1 MPFQLSPGVAVVEKD
16 FTSIVPA
23 VATSIG
29 AFAGQFDWGPVLEPI
44 TITSEDELVRRF
56 GTPNNNNF
64 QSFFT
69 AANFLSYSNNL
80 LLVRQQ
86 TTNMKNAVVTPTGA
100 VTSVDVVLGG
110 TGYDSLAT
118 PPAVQILTD
127 GLIDTVT
134 VTNQGSGYV
143 SNNLTSPVVT
153 VNDPTGAGA
162 VLEAN
167 VSAGRIISIDVIA
180 PGAGYINP
188 TITIT
193 GGNGTGAAATAT
205 TINVQEPGGVQ
216 PSATAVLSGGAITA
230 INLTSAGTGYTS
242 APNVTIVPANG
253 DTGAGAIAS
262 AVLSGSGV
270 TGITVSNEGTNY
282 TSPTISFT
290 GGGGT
295 GAEAAAVLSGGV
307 SSITLINAGTGY
319 TTEPTVTIT
328 PAQGEPGSGAVAV
341 ATTNGNIITSIAI
354 VSAGS
359 GYISEPTVT
368 ITGGGGSGAVADA
381 VVDYSKI
388 YAIDVT
394 DPGAGYTSA
403 PTVVI
408 SDATG
413 TQAVATATVGTSSI
427 ASINIG
433 NGGAG
438 YKKLPTVTLTGGGGT
453 GAVVGSVTV
462 GASSVIGVT
471 VSEGGTG
478 LSGAPAIII
487 EDAASEN
494 GITAVATANISTA
507 GVAILNGQFYSA
519 NFINGGGVTGEWAA
533 KYPGKL
539 GNSLK
544 VSMADRDTYSTWVYK
559 DEFDSAPG
567 TSEGAAVIGGSNDEM
582 HIIVIDEKGYISGV
596 ENAVLEKYA
605 FVSKASDNKK
615 PDGTN
620 NYYKDVINGRS
631 EWLWWT
637 DHTDKVTGGYAA
649 TNWGTVMAGTTFKS
663 MTAPLTQSLSG
674 GIDDNSS
681 TDGQKMAA
689 YDLFANATLYDIN
702 LIMMGK
708 ASSTVTNFVIDNVA
722 LTRLDA
728 VVFISPEDVDS
739 GEVIIGDGAT
749 AVNKI
754 IDYRNELGSNSYSVL
769 DSGYKYQYDRYNDV
783 YRWVPMNGDIAGLC
797 ARTDYTNDPWWSPG
811 GLNRGQIKNVVRL
824 SCNPNQTMRDNLYR
838 NSINP
843 VVTFPGQGTVLF
855 GDKTLLA
862 KPSAFDRINVRR
874 LFIVLEKSIATAAKY
889 QLFEFNDAFTRGQF
903 KNLIE
908 PFLRDVQGRR
918 GITDFLVKCDESNN
932 SGEVID
938 RNEFVADIFVKPT
951 RSINFITL
959 NFVAARSSI
968 AFSEIGG

>member
-64 QSFFT
+64 ASFFT

-86 TTNMKNAVVTPTGA
+86 TTNMKNAVVTPSGA
-100 VTSVDVVLGG
+100 VTTIDVVVPGY
-110 TGYDSLAT
+110 GYDSLGT
-118 PPAVQILTD
+118 PPNVQIETE
-127 GLIDTVT
+127 GLIATVT
-134 VTNQGSGYV
+134 VTAEGSGYV
-143 SNNLTSPVVT
+143 NTLQSSPVVT
-153 VNDPTGAGA
+153 VTDTAGTGFGA

-167 VSAGRIISIDVIA
+167 VSNGRIISIDIIA
-180 PGAGYINP
+180 PGAGYQDP
-188 TITIT
+188 VITIT
-193 GGNGTGAAATAT
+193 GGNGTGATATAT
-205 TINVQEPGGVQ
+205 TKDVQEPGGIKPTAV
-216 PSATAVLSGGAITA
+216 AVLSGGAITA
-230 INLTSAGTGYTS
+230 VNLSSGGSGYTS
-242 APNVTIVPANG
+242 TPNVSIVTAAG
-253 DTGAGAIAS
+253 DTGSGATAT
-262 AVLSGSGV
+262 AVLSGSGI
-270 TGITVSNEGTNY
+270 TGITVSSGGTGY
-282 TSPTISFT
+282 VSPTISFST
-290 GGGGT
+290 GIGGVGE
-295 GAEAAAVLSGGV
+295 GAEASAVLAGPV
-307 SSITLINAGTGY
+307 SSITLINT
-319 TTEPTVTIT
+319 
-328 PAQGEPGSGAVAV
+328 
-341 ATTNGNIITSIAI
+341 
-354 VSAGS
+354 GS
-359 GYISEPTVT
+359 GYTSEPTVT
-368 ITGGGGSGAVADA
+368 ITGGGGTGGVADS
-381 VVDYSKI
+381 VVNYNTIASI
-388 YAIDVT
+388 TIT
-394 DPGAGYTSA
+394 NPGSGYTTA

-408 SDATG
+408 TDSNG
-413 TQAVATATVGTSSI
+413 TSAAATATIGTSSI
-427 ASINIG
+427 ASVNIN
-433 NGGAG
+433 NGGVG
-438 YKKLPTVTLTGGGGT
+438 YKAFPTVTITGGGGT
-453 GAVVGSVTV
+453 GATVGSVTV
-462 GASSVIGVT
+462 GPSTVT
-471 VSEGGTG
+471 GINVTEGGTG
-478 LSGAPAIII
+478 LSEAPGVII
-487 EDAASEN
+487 EFPVDQVN
-494 GITAVATANISTA
+494 QCAVAVANVETA

-544 VSMADRDTYSTWVYK
+544 VSMADRDTYATWAYK
-559 DEFDSAPG
+559 DEFDAAPG

-582 HIIVIDEKGYISGV
+582 HIIIIDEKGYISGV
-596 ENAVLEKYA
+596 ENAVLEKFA

-615 PDGTN
+615 TDGTN

-637 DHTDKVTGGYAA
+637 DHTNEVSGGYAT
-649 TNWGTVMAGTTFKS
+649 TNWGSVMAGTAFKS
-663 MTAPLTQSLSG
+663 MTKPLTQSLSG
-674 GIDDNSS
+674 GVDDASA
-681 TDGQKMAA
+681 TEGQRMAA
-689 YDLFANATLYDIN
+689 YELFSNSTLYDVS

-708 ASSTVTNFVIDNVA
+708 SSAVVANYVIDNVA
-722 LTRLDA
+722 LTRLDC
-728 VVFISPEDVDS
+728 VVFISPEDPTS
-739 GEVIIGDGAT
+739 GEVIIGDT
-749 AVNKI
+749 SSHVSKI
-754 IDYRNELGSNSYSVL
+754 VDYRNALGSNSYSVL
-769 DSGYKYQYDRYNDV
+769 DSGFKYQYDRYNDV
-783 YRWVPMNGDIAGLC
+783 YRWVPLNGDVAGLC

-824 SCNPNQTMRDNLYR
+824 STNPNQTNRDNLYR
-838 NSINP
+838 NSVNP

-903 KNLIE
+903 RNLIE

-932 SGEVID
+932 TGEVID

-959 NFVAARSSI
+959 NFVAARSAI